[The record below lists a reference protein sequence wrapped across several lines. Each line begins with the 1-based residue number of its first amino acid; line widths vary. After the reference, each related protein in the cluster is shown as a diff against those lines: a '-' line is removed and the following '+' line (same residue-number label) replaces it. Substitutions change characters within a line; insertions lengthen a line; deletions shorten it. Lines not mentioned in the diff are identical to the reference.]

1 MARQPF
7 FGRGQGPQIAR
18 MDMNVATAPGRAYG
32 QMFANL
38 GKIAGDSIEKYA
50 EGKKKK
56 EEQDELIK
64 STKSFIMGNRELGK
78 MLNIQATDGISYEEA
93 VNQAVPSL
101 VKNPKGFEMIKGL
114 TAMTNQQ
121 QQNEIIL
128 DKFNREGKQREANTL
143 LSQYQMGT
151 KTGAIPALG
160 TITDPGE
167 YARVATEISNIE
179 NNPFLTNL
187 LAKGISPRVTQEQT
201 LGTARKKLKTEKKEK
216 KLATTTG
223 FRKEFNALSE
233 VKTFPLIRSAYN
245 KVKVAGTDPSPA
257 GDISLI
263 FNYMKILDPRSVVK
277 EGEFATAQNAG
288 GIDTKIW
295 NLYNQVVDG
304 TRLSAE
310 QRQDFLNQ
318 ARNAASAE
326 FTGLNDQINRYRNI
340 ATRNKLPIEDIL
352 PENIADIEEE
362 LSTLITTPSDEG
374 EVDDASERSL
384 QSTPSATPPPSSQP
398 NQGTQS
404 ARNRILQKAQNGE
417 PLTPKE
423 QQILDLLQKKQAQS
437 INP

>member
-101 VKNPKGFEMIKGL
+101 VKNPKGFETIKGL
-114 TAMTNQQ
+114 TAMANQQ

-187 LAKGISPRVTQEQT
+187 LAKGISPRVTQAQT
-201 LGTARKKLKTEKKEK
+201 LGAASKKFKTEKKAKRFSNESS
-216 KLATTTG
+216 L
-223 FRKEFNALSE
+223 RKEVRGSKPFLLKYTNEWLGS
-233 VKTFPLIRSAYN
+233 
-245 KVKVAGTDPSPA
+245 GT
-257 GDISLI
+257 
-263 FNYMKILDPRSVVK
+263 
-277 EGEFATAQNAG
+277 
-288 GIDTKIW
+288 
-295 NLYNQVVDG
+295 
-304 TRLSAE
+304 
-310 QRQDFLNQ
+310 
-318 ARNAASAE
+318 
-326 FTGLNDQINRYRNI
+326 
-340 ATRNKLPIEDIL
+340 
-352 PENIADIEEE
+352 
-362 LSTLITTPSDEG
+362 
-374 EVDDASERSL
+374 
-384 QSTPSATPPPSSQP
+384 
-398 NQGTQS
+398 
-404 ARNRILQKAQNGE
+404 
-417 PLTPKE
+417 
-423 QQILDLLQKKQAQS
+423 
-437 INP
+437 